1 MLMNATGTS
10 FSSFGISSYRENSFW
25 NCFRGKNDEV
35 VKCSMGKRT
44 IRFSVHKFSSNI
56 LKMVGK
62 QCTKNIDGWI
72 KDERVVYPS
81 RVINQEID
89 NYCFPKNVKISTEE
103 RKRVFSL
110 VSQEYE
116 LALDVKAAQSSIN
129 HTIMGS
135 ASFCKKMDALSGGM
149 SRNVKNRTSD
159 SIANLLADK
168 FYQKHIDSDVD
179 IVKLRNEIPDYL
191 RRAIQA

>member
-89 NYCFPKNVKISTEE
+89 NYCF
-103 RKRVFSL
+103 
-110 VSQEYE
+110 
-116 LALDVKAAQSSIN
+116 
-129 HTIMGS
+129 
-135 ASFCKKMDALSGGM
+135 
-149 SRNVKNRTSD
+149 
-159 SIANLLADK
+159 
-168 FYQKHIDSDVD
+168 
-179 IVKLRNEIPDYL
+179 
-191 RRAIQA
+191 